1 MLGQPSR
8 NYSRTVKVGQTVKFP
23 CHTKLPED
31 VDWVRFGLDGRETF
45 IYLGNQGLRDLGQ
58 NRRFGVMDKN
68 HTMSYSLV
76 IYNVALGDSA
86 YYRCV
91 EGSGLGKQHFY
102 RLDVQGNF
110 CLFHVT
116 MRAITST

>member
-1 MLGQPSR
+1 MLGQPNR

-31 VDWVRFGLDGRETF
+31 VDWVRFGLLDGRETF
-45 IYLGNQGLRDLGQ
+45 IYVGNQGLRELGLDP
-58 NRRFGVMDKN
+58 RFTVMDKK
-68 HTMSYSLV
+68 HSHSLV

>member
-1 MLGQPSR
+1 MLGQSNR

-31 VDWVRFGLDGRETF
+31 VDWVRLGLLDGRESF
-45 IYLGNQGLRDLGQ
+45 IYVGNQGLRELGR
-58 NRRFGVMDKN
+58 NPRFTVMDKK
-68 HTMSYSLV
+68 HSHSLV

-102 RLDVQGNF
+102 RLDVRGNF

-116 MRAITST
+116 MIAITST